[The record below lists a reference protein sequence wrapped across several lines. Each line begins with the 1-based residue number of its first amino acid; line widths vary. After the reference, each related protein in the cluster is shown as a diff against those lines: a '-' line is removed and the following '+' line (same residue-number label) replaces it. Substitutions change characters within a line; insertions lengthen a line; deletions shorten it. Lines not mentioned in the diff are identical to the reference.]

1 MLKLKDEHSP
11 ENRLGD
17 RETMVITTITT
28 KKTTRQVARWD
39 KENGWPWHR
48 CAQIEYHALDTL
60 SKSKTSTSP
69 TSLLLALSFL
79 LQLTRL
85 FLLSRSGT
93 SHSNTPPD
101 PRCNNSQSHRRPH
114 AHTHTRRSGIRVWS
128 FEDWNPRSK
137 GFESLEGWNPTTL
150 KTVRSSHRTILKGFR
165 VSRRVLKGFRV
176 SSRGKV
182 EARGRGWLLELS
194 PPLQQQSS
202 VELGSEHNGSWRS
215 LCEELSIFVMKVCDV
230 SLTLCIFFSLSF

>member
-1 MLKLKDEHSP
+1 MA
-11 ENRLGD
+11 
-17 RETMVITTITT
+17 
-28 KKTTRQVARWD
+28 QWD

-79 LQLTRL
+79 LQLMRF

-93 SHSNTPPD
+93 SHSNTPPI
-101 PRCNNSQSHRRPH
+101 PRCNNSRSHRRPH

-128 FEDWNPRSK
+128 FEGWNPRSK

-150 KTVRSSHRTILKGFR
+150 KTVRSSHRTILKRFR

-176 SSRGKV
+176 SIRGRV
-182 EARGRGWLLELS
+182 EARGRGRLLDLS
-194 PPLQQQSS
+194 LPLQQQSS
-202 VELGSEHNGSWRS
+202 VQLGSEHNGRWRS
-215 LCEELSIFVMKVCDV
+215 LCEELSIFVMKVCAFRSRFESFSPFSFSVGFV
-230 SLTLCIFFSLSF
+230 SFSVL

>member
-1 MLKLKDEHSP
+1 MVKLKHEHNP

-28 KKTTRQVARWD
+28 TKTTRQVARWD

-69 TSLLLALSFL
+69 TSLLLALSYL
-79 LQLTRL
+79 LQLMRL

-101 PRCNNSQSHRRPH
+101 PRCNNSRSHRRPH
-114 AHTHTRRSGIRVWS
+114 AHTRTRRSRIRVWS

-150 KTVRSSHRTILKGFR
+150 KTVRSSHLTILKGFR

-176 SSRGKV
+176 STRGRV

-194 PPLQQQSS
+194 LP
-202 VELGSEHNGSWRS
+202 
-215 LCEELSIFVMKVCDV
+215 
-230 SLTLCIFFSLSF
+230 